1 MLPVPNYRD
10 RLKTTIVDV
19 AREILTSDGLD
30 ALQARRVAR
39 GADCSVGTI
48 YNLFGNLD
56 MVIIAANAVT
66 LSELHGALTGATRDA
81 SSLVGKLDALAMTYL
96 NFAVERTAEWRA
108 LFEHR
113 FTSNTTVPEWYLA
126 TQAEMFGIIE
136 ELLEPTIGEPIARHE
151 AARALFSA
159 VHGVI
164 SIAMDEKLGA
174 FDKSATERQVQFVV
188 RSIARGISDIG
199 DRHDAC

>member
-1 MLPVPNYRD
+1 MLPMPTYRD
-10 RLKTTIVDV
+10 RLKSTIVSV
-19 AREILTSDGLD
+19 AREILRSDGLD

-56 MVIIAANAVT
+56 MVIIAANAET
-66 LSELHGALTGATRDA
+66 LAELHGELIAATKDI
-81 SSLVGKLDALAMTYL
+81 SDINDKLDALARTYL
-96 NFAVERTAEWRA
+96 SFAIERTAEWRA

-113 FTSNTTVPEWYLA
+113 FTTKTTVPDWYLA
-126 TQAEMFGIIE
+126 AQAEMFAIVEAI
-136 ELLEPTIGEPIARHE
+136 LAPTIADPPARQE

-164 SIAMDEKLGA
+164 SLAMDEKLGA
-174 FDKSATERQVQFVV
+174 FDQVATERQVRFII
-188 RSIARGISDIG
+188 RSVARGLNNDNQE
-199 DRHDAC
+199 R